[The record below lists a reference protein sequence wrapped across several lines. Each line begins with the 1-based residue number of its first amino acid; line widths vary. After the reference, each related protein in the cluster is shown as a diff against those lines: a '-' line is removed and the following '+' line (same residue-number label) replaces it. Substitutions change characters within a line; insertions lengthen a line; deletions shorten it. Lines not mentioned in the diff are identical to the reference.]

1 MNPTQKKTSL
11 ELRSVKTRFRFVGTV
26 VGLASCI
33 LLASAALAAEGRVL
47 RFTAMGCG
55 PYLPEDE
62 LALARYIKLENE
74 QPASEFVVHL
84 GDIVSGRRKDWEEA
98 QYKKIAGLLRDANRL
113 PTFVVPGD
121 NEWNDM
127 DNPAAAWKMWANNF
141 LHFDQQWKFA
151 APVARQ
157 PERAEN
163 FAFVL
168 REVLFLGLNKVG
180 GRVHDAAEWH
190 RRHRDNAQWISTQME
205 QSPAAVHSAVIMA
218 QDGPEKPDKDLLMS
232 FRTSAI
238 KFARP
243 VLWLHADG
251 HKWFVKTNEWAPN
264 IWHVQTDVVSTK
276 FPPVQVTVTGEAK
289 EPFLFNRRLNDPR
302 WKDAQ

>member
-1 MNPTQKKTSL
+1 MNSTQKQTSL
-11 ELRSVKTRFRFVGTV
+11 GLRSVKAGFRFIGPV
-26 VGLASCI
+26 VGLVSCI
-33 LLASAALAAEGRVL
+33 LLASAALAAEGRAV

-62 LALARYIKLENE
+62 PALARYIRLENK
-74 QPASEFVVHL
+74 QPTSEFVVHL
-84 GDIVSGRRKDWEEA
+84 GDIVSGRRKDWEAA
-98 QYKKIAGLLRDANRL
+98 QYKKIAGLLRDGNRR

-127 DNPAAAWKMWANNF
+127 DDPAAAWKMWTNNF
-141 LHFDQQWKFA
+141 LHFDRQWKFA

-157 PERAEN
+157 PERTEN

-180 GRVHDAAEWH
+180 GRVHDAEEWQ
-190 RRHRDNAQWISTQME
+190 RRHRHNAQWISTQME
-205 QSPAAVHSAVIMA
+205 QSHAAVHSAVILA
-218 QDGPEKPDKDLLMS
+218 QDGPEKPDEELLVS
-232 FRTSAI
+232 FRASAI

-289 EPFLFNRRLNDPR
+289 EPFRFDRRLNDAR
-302 WKDAQ
+302 WQAAQ